1 MERLNKTKAIRAKC
15 LDCCCYQANEVK
27 LCPCKDCPL
36 WCYRLGYE
44 VDEEGNR
51 VKHREMTEE
60 QKEANA
66 ERMRKMHEQHKL

>member
-51 VKHREMTEE
+51 VKHERSEK
-60 QKEANA
+60 QKEALA
-66 ERMRKMHEQHKL
+66 KARKKLNESNE

>member
-1 MERLNKTKAIRAKC
+1 MERLSRAKAIRAKC

-36 WCYRLGYE
+36 WCYRLGHE

-60 QKEANA
+60 QKAASA